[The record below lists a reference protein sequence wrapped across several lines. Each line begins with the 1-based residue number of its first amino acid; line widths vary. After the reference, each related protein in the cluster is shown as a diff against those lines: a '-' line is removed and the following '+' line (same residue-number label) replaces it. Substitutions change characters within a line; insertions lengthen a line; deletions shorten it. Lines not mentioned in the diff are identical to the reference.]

1 LDTSTLGKG
10 DIVEAIAHLS
20 ESLRIFR
27 MKQGLDSLDASYQL
41 FLYHL
46 GRIYGK
52 KAEYEKSLSCFNESL
67 RIRRVS
73 LPSNHGVVVDTERF
87 VEAIKRK
94 VDSLNN

>member
-1 LDTSTLGKG
+1 MDTSTLGKG

-27 MKQGLDSLDASYQL
+27 MKQGLDSLDVSAV
-41 FLYHL
+41 LYHL

-73 LPSNHGVVVDTERF
+73 FL
-87 VEAIKRK
+87 
-94 VDSLNN
+94 